1 VHSAAALRLGYVRAV
16 GPVDLRRRAPGA
28 KAPVLILGFNAG
40 LEDLLHPRRQRQG
53 QRQRQ
58 RLALRAFVVPTLR
71 QAQGRLLRKRREGWG
86 TRFVSCG
93 GEVKVPVPRLF
104 KERRDKDGPPGIDPP
119 FAKLIRGGWFAKVF
133 FMSDRVMSE
142 SAMSES
148 TEQIRELLDS
158 VYRVDSGRIL
168 ATLIRLLGDFDLAEE
183 AMHEAFAAA
192 LSLWPKSGVPGNPR
206 PWLISTARFKA
217 IDTLRRR
224 ARFDASQD
232 EFVRYFEAQSISAE
246 RSNKNEEHGLE
257 DDYLEDDRLRLIFTC
272 CHPSLAPDARVA
284 LTLREVCGLTTEEI
298 AKAFLITPRTLA
310 QRVVR
315 AKAKIRETP
324 IRYEVPTPGELPE
337 RLGAV
342 LQVIYLVFNEGYSAA
357 AGAEV
362 TRAELT
368 GEAIRLGRL
377 LVELHLT
384 ELGPEPEVIGLLSLM
399 LLQESRRAARN
410 SPTGELILLENQDRA
425 LWNREQI
432 AEGVALLE
440 KALQYRQKSRRFG
453 SYTLQAAIAA
463 VHAEAESVARTDWRQ
478 IVALYDRLLQ
488 VQPSPVVQLN
498 RAVAIAMRDG
508 PEAGLTNID
517 AVLEHG
523 ELANYYL
530 AHSARADM
538 CRRLGRTAEARASY
552 EKALAL
558 TQQEPERQFLQERIR
573 QLK

>member
-1 VHSAAALRLGYVRAV
+1 
-16 GPVDLRRRAPGA
+16 
-28 KAPVLILGFNAG
+28 
-40 LEDLLHPRRQRQG
+40 
-53 QRQRQ
+53 
-58 RLALRAFVVPTLR
+58 
-71 QAQGRLLRKRREGWG
+71 
-86 TRFVSCG
+86 
-93 GEVKVPVPRLF
+93 
-104 KERRDKDGPPGIDPP
+104 
-119 FAKLIRGGWFAKVF
+119 
-133 FMSDRVMSE
+133 MSE
-142 SAMSES
+142 RS

-158 VYRVDSGRIL
+158 LYRVDSGRIL

-183 AMHEAFAAA
+183 AMHEAFAVA
-192 LSLWPKSGVPGNPR
+192 LDTWPQAGVPDKPR

-217 IDTLRRR
+217 IDGMRRR
-224 ARFDASQD
+224 ARFDGAQKDLALYLETRINEVPHED
-232 EFVRYFEAQSISAE
+232 EEI
-246 RSNKNEEHGLE
+246 
-257 DDYLEDDRLRLIFTC
+257 EDDRLRLIFTC
-272 CHPSLAPDARVA
+272 CHPSLAPEAHVA

-298 AKAFLITPRTLA
+298 AKAFLTTPRTLA
-310 QRVVR
+310 QRIVR
-315 AKAKIRETP
+315 AKAKIRETAIP
-324 IRYEVPTPGELPE
+324 YEVPAPQELPE

-357 AGAEV
+357 AGAQV

-377 LVELHLT
+377 LTDLQ
-384 ELGPEPEVIGLLSLM
+384 PEPEVIGLLSLM
-399 LLQESRRAARN
+399 LLQESRHAART
-410 SPTGELILLENQDRA
+410 SPTGELILLENQDRS

-440 KALQYRQKSRRFG
+440 KALKSRRFG
-453 SYTLQAAIAA
+453 AYTLQAAIAA
-463 VHAEAESVARTDWRQ
+463 VHAEAESVTATDWRQ
-478 IVALYDRLLQ
+478 IVAIYDQLVRI
-488 VQPSPVVQLN
+488 QPSPVVHLN

-508 PEAGLTNID
+508 PEVGLTHID

-538 CRRLGRTAEARASY
+538 CRRLGRTAEARSSY

>member
-1 VHSAAALRLGYVRAV
+1 RS
-16 GPVDLRRRAPGA
+16 
-28 KAPVLILGFNAG
+28 
-40 LEDLLHPRRQRQG
+40 
-53 QRQRQ
+53 
-58 RLALRAFVVPTLR
+58 
-71 QAQGRLLRKRREGWG
+71 
-86 TRFVSCG
+86 
-93 GEVKVPVPRLF
+93 
-104 KERRDKDGPPGIDPP
+104 P
-119 FAKLIRGGWFAKVF
+119 FAKLIRGSWFAKVV
-133 FMSDRVMSE
+133 VMSE
-142 SAMSES
+142 RVISEPS

-158 VYRVDSGRIL
+158 LYRVDSGRIL

-232 EFVRYFEAQSISAE
+232 ELVRYLEAQWSSAE
-246 RSNKNEEHGLE
+246 RSNEEGSLE
-257 DDYLEDDRLRLIFTC
+257 DDRLEDDRLRLIFTC
-272 CHPSLAPDARVA
+272 CHPSLAPEAHVA

-310 QRVVR
+310 QRIVR

-324 IRYEVPTPGELPE
+324 IPYEVPTPQELPE

-377 LVELHLT
+377 LTALR
-384 ELGPEPEVIGLLSLM
+384 PEPEVIGLLSLM
-399 LLQESRRAARN
+399 LLQESRHAART
-410 SPTGELILLENQDRA
+410 SPTGELILLENQDRS

-440 KALQYRQKSRRFG
+440 KALKSRRFG

-463 VHAEAESVARTDWRQ
+463 VHAEAESVAATDWRQ
-478 IVALYDRLLQ
+478 IVALYDRL
-488 VQPSPVVQLN
+488 VRIQPSPVVQLN

-508 PEAGLTNID
+508 PEAGLAHID

-538 CRRLGRTAEARASY
+538 YRRLGRTAEARASY

-573 QLK
+573 QLNRNP